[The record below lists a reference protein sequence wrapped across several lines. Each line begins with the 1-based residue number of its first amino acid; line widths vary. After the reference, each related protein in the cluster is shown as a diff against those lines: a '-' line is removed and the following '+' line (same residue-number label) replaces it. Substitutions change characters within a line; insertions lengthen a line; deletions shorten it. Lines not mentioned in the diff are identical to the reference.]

1 MTGHTEKGQRLL
13 GAGLGSPLREAP
25 AHREALPGGPH
36 GCVPPGPLTDTS
48 LAWALMTRLCAVDGA
63 VGGAP
68 CGLVL
73 WKVGVARTG
82 RLGAGVWGGR
92 SGSERVG
99 PQARD

>member
-48 LAWALMTRLCAVDGA
+48 LAWALMTRSCAM
-63 VGGAP
+63 GGP
-68 CGLVL
+68 VL
-73 WKVGVARTG
+73 WKVGVARRG